1 MTRTGLAKEKMRVER
16 VKRANEDAHAEIEVE
31 EPGMGKKSKIKSSK
45 SKVSPTFHPSVVEI
59 PTDRVVTT
67 HITRNRHLERSSSSH
82 LSRCQTRPGL
92 PLLQA
97 RRARPREEEE
107 EAGRLL

>member
-1 MTRTGLAKEKMRVER
+1 MRVER
-16 VKRANEDAHAEIEVE
+16 VKRANEDALTELEVELDVE
-31 EPGMGKKSKIKSSK
+31 EPGMGKKSKVKSSK
-45 SKVSPTFHPSVVEI
+45 TKVSPTFHPSVVEI
-59 PTDRVVTT
+59 PANHVVTA
-67 HITRNRHLERSSSSH
+67 HMTRNRHLERSSSSR